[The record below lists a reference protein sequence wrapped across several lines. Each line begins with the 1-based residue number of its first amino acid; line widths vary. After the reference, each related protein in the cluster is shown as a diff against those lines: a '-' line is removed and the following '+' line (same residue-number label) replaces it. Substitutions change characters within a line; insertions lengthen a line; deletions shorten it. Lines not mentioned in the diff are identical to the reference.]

1 MMNFNNTELTLDQLL
16 PIFDGITDAV
26 FIDDANGMCQWC
38 NDACEE
44 IYGIEMDEIEGKSVD
59 ELEKS
64 GIFTPSVTR
73 RVLDEKREIT
83 IIHENRFGRRL
94 LTTGT
99 TVFIPMTSGGWVAAG
114 EGRYTRK
121 IAFVVTTSRD
131 ITQISDATGKNAK
144 TSNAG
149 SFKTGLLPP
158 GGLTGRN
165 IFGQGEMEDLQGA
178 DESGQRAVKIVSRS
192 EAMKNVIALTKRLA
206 SVNTTVLITGE
217 SGVGKG
223 LIARTLHEEGNRWQ
237 KPFVTVNCGAI
248 PENLIESELFGY
260 VAGAFTGSRSGGKK
274 GLFEAAQDGTIFLDE
289 ISELPLNLQVKLLQ
303 VIQERQIT
311 PVGGTKPVP
320 VDVRII
326 SATNKDLEALVREG
340 LFREDLYYRLNVVPI
355 SVPPLRE
362 RPDDILPLIR
372 RNLVRCNRELGERKT
387 ISAGALAVLL
397 KYPWPGNIR
406 ELQNIVERLVITT
419 SHSVIT
425 EDDIFIFIKE
435 AADENPTVYEEMSLT
450 AALEKAEKEI
460 LSQALENYGST
471 RAIARVLKVS
481 QPTVVRKLNK
491 YGLTAAEKE

>member
-1 MMNFNNTELTLDQLL
+1 MMNFKNTHLTLDQII
-16 PIFDGITDAV
+16 PILNVITDAV
-26 FIDDANGMCQWC
+26 FIDDADGVCQWC

-44 IYGIEMDEIEGKSVD
+44 MYNIEYDEIVGRHVED
-59 ELEKS
+59 LEKS

-73 RVLDEKREIT
+73 RVLEEKREIT

-94 LTTGT
+94 LTTGSP
-99 TVFIPMTSGGWVAAG
+99 VFVPMTSGEWVAAG
-114 EGRYTRK
+114 EGRYSRT
-121 IAFVVTTSRD
+121 IAFVLTTSRD
-131 ITQISDATGKNAK
+131 ITQISTVQEQPDTPGSALLK
-144 TSNAG
+144 AG
-149 SFKTGLLPP
+149 NLDVPEDVGSSF
-158 GGLTGRN
+158 
-165 IFGQGEMEDLQGA
+165 
-178 DESGQRAVKIVSRS
+178 IVSES
-192 EAMKNVIALTKRLA
+192 EAMHNVMALTKKLA

-223 LIARTLHEEGNRWQ
+223 LIARRLHEEGVRWK

-260 VAGAFTGSRSGGKK
+260 VAGAFTGSRADGKQ

-311 PVGGTKPVP
+311 PVGGTRPIP

-326 SATNKDLEALVREG
+326 SATNRNLEELVKEG
-340 LFREDLYYRLNVVPI
+340 RFREDLYYRLNVVPI
-355 SVPPLRE
+355 NVPSLRE
-362 RPDDILPLIR
+362 RPADIIPLIQM
-372 RNLVRCNRELGERKT
+372 NIARCNRELGETKS
-387 ISAGALAVLL
+387 ISPDALSILL

-406 ELQNIVERLVITT
+406 ELQNIIERLVITT
-419 SHSVIT
+419 SHNVIT

-435 AADENPTVYEEMSLT
+435 AAEDNQINYADTSLA
-450 AALEKAEKEI
+450 AALERAEKEI
-460 LSQALENYGST
+460 LSRALENYKST

-491 YGLTAAEKE
+491 YGLVR

>member
-1 MMNFNNTELTLDQLL
+1 MMNFKNTHLTLDQII
-16 PIFDGITDAV
+16 PILNVITDAV
-26 FIDDANGMCQWC
+26 FIDDADGVCQWC

-44 IYGIEMDEIEGKSVD
+44 MYNIEYDEIVGRHVED
-59 ELEKS
+59 LEKS

-73 RVLDEKREIT
+73 RVLEEKREIT

-94 LTTGT
+94 LTTGSP
-99 TVFIPMTSGGWVAAG
+99 VFVPMTSGEWVAAG
-114 EGRYTRK
+114 EGRYSRT
-121 IAFVVTTSRD
+121 IAFVLTTSRD
-131 ITQISDATGKNAK
+131 ITQISTVQEQPDTPGSALLK
-144 TSNAG
+144 AG
-149 SFKTGLLPP
+149 NLDVPEDVGSSF
-158 GGLTGRN
+158 
-165 IFGQGEMEDLQGA
+165 
-178 DESGQRAVKIVSRS
+178 IVSKS
-192 EAMKNVIALTKRLA
+192 EAMHNVMALTKKLA

-223 LIARTLHEEGNRWQ
+223 LIARRLHEEGVRWK

-260 VAGAFTGSRSGGKK
+260 VAGAFTGSRADGKQ

-311 PVGGTKPVP
+311 PVGGTRPIP

-326 SATNKDLEALVREG
+326 SATNRNLEELVKEG
-340 LFREDLYYRLNVVPI
+340 RFREDLYYRLNVVPI
-355 SVPPLRE
+355 NVPALRE
-362 RPDDILPLIR
+362 RPADIIPLIQM
-372 RNLVRCNRELGERKT
+372 NIARCNRELGETKS
-387 ISAGALAVLL
+387 ISPDALSILL

-406 ELQNIVERLVITT
+406 ELQNIIERLVITT
-419 SHSVIT
+419 SHNVIT

-435 AADENPTVYEEMSLT
+435 AAEDNQINYADKSLA
-450 AALEKAEKEI
+450 AALERAEKEI
-460 LSQALENYGST
+460 LSRALENYKST

-491 YGLTAAEKE
+491 YGLVK

>member
-1 MMNFNNTELTLDQLL
+1 MMNFNTTELTLDQLL

-26 FIDDANGMCQWC
+26 FIDDAQGICQWC

-44 IYGIEMDEIEGKSVD
+44 IYGVEIDEIVGRSVD
-59 ELEKS
+59 DLEKS

-83 IIHENRFGRRL
+83 IIHENRFGKRL

-99 TVFIPMTSGGWVAAG
+99 PIFIPMTSGGWVAAG
-114 EGRYTRK
+114 EGRYTRM

-131 ITQISDATGKNAK
+131 ITQISAAIGRSAK
-144 TSNAG
+144 AANAG
-149 SFKTGLLPP
+149 VFRPGLMSSGGITGEDL
-158 GGLTGRN
+158 
-165 IFGQGEMEDLQGA
+165 FGQDAAEDVQDT
-178 DESGQRAVKIVSRS
+178 DEAGNSTTRIVSKS
-192 EAMKNVIALTKRLA
+192 EAMKNVIVLTKRLA
-206 SVNTTVLITGE
+206 PVNTTVLITGE

-311 PVGGTKPVP
+311 PVGDTKPVP
-320 VDVRII
+320 IDVRII
-326 SATNKDLEALVREG
+326 SATNKDLESLVREG
-340 LFREDLYYRLNVVPI
+340 KFREDLYYRLNVVPI
-355 SVPPLRE
+355 NVPPLRE
-362 RPDDILPLIR
+362 RPDDILPLIG

-387 ISAGALAVLL
+387 ISADALSVLL

-419 SHSVIT
+419 SHDVIT

-435 AADENPTVYEEMSLT
+435 AADENPTVYEELSLT

-460 LSQALENYGST
+460 LTQALDNYGST

-481 QPTVVRKLNK
+481 QPTIVRKLNK
-491 YGLTAAEKE
+491 YGLTTEKQ

>member
-1 MMNFNNTELTLDQLL
+1 MMNFKNTHLTLDQII
-16 PIFDGITDAV
+16 PILNVITDAV
-26 FIDDANGMCQWC
+26 FIDDADGVCQWC

-44 IYGIEMDEIEGKSVD
+44 MYNIEYDEIVGRHVED
-59 ELEKS
+59 LEKS

-73 RVLDEKREIT
+73 RVLEEKREIT

-94 LTTGT
+94 LTTGSP
-99 TVFIPMTSGGWVAAG
+99 VFVPMTSGEWVAAG
-114 EGRYTRK
+114 EGRYSRT
-121 IAFVVTTSRD
+121 IAFVLTTSRD
-131 ITQISDATGKNAK
+131 ITQISTVQEQPDTPGSALLK
-144 TSNAG
+144 AG
-149 SFKTGLLPP
+149 NLDVPEDVGSSF
-158 GGLTGRN
+158 
-165 IFGQGEMEDLQGA
+165 
-178 DESGQRAVKIVSRS
+178 IVSES
-192 EAMKNVIALTKRLA
+192 EAMHNVMALTKKLA

-223 LIARTLHEEGNRWQ
+223 LIARRLHEEGVRWK

-260 VAGAFTGSRSGGKK
+260 VAGAFTGSRADGKQ

-311 PVGGTKPVP
+311 PVGGTRPIP

-326 SATNKDLEALVREG
+326 SATNRNLEELVKEG
-340 LFREDLYYRLNVVPI
+340 RFREDLYYRLNVVPI
-355 SVPPLRE
+355 NVPALRE
-362 RPDDILPLIR
+362 RPADIIPLIQM
-372 RNLVRCNRELGERKT
+372 NIARCNRELGETKS
-387 ISAGALAVLL
+387 ISPDALSILL

-406 ELQNIVERLVITT
+406 ELQNIIERLVITT
-419 SHSVIT
+419 SHNVIT

-435 AADENPTVYEEMSLT
+435 AAEDNQINYADTSLA
-450 AALEKAEKEI
+450 AALERAEKEI
-460 LSQALENYGST
+460 LSRALENYKST

-491 YGLTAAEKE
+491 YGLVK

>member
-1 MMNFNNTELTLDQLL
+1 MMNFKNTHLTLDQII
-16 PIFDGITDAV
+16 PILNVITDAV
-26 FIDDANGMCQWC
+26 FSDDADGVCQWC

-44 IYGIEMDEIEGKSVD
+44 MYNIEYDEIVGRHVED
-59 ELEKS
+59 LEKS

-73 RVLDEKREIT
+73 RVLEEKREIT

-94 LTTGT
+94 LTTGSP
-99 TVFIPMTSGGWVAAG
+99 VFVPMTSGEWVAAG
-114 EGRYTRK
+114 EGRYSRT
-121 IAFVVTTSRD
+121 IAFVLTTSRD
-131 ITQISDATGKNAK
+131 ITQISTVQEQPDTP
-144 TSNAG
+144 G
-149 SFKTGLLPP
+149 SALLKA
-158 GGLTGRN
+158 RN
-165 IFGQGEMEDLQGA
+165 LDVPEDVG
-178 DESGQRAVKIVSRS
+178 SSFIVSES
-192 EAMKNVIALTKRLA
+192 EAMHNVMALTKKLA

-223 LIARTLHEEGNRWQ
+223 LIARRLHEEGVRWK

-260 VAGAFTGSRSGGKK
+260 VAGAFTGSRADGKQ

-311 PVGGTKPVP
+311 PVGGTRPIP

-326 SATNKDLEALVREG
+326 SATNRNLEELVKEG
-340 LFREDLYYRLNVVPI
+340 RFREDLYYRLNVVPI
-355 SVPPLRE
+355 NVPSLRE
-362 RPDDILPLIR
+362 RPADIIPLIQM
-372 RNLVRCNRELGERKT
+372 NIARCNRELGETKS
-387 ISAGALAVLL
+387 ISPDALSILL

-406 ELQNIVERLVITT
+406 ELQNIIERLVITT
-419 SHSVIT
+419 SHNVIT

-435 AADENPTVYEEMSLT
+435 AAEDNQINYADTSLA
-450 AALEKAEKEI
+450 AALERAEKEI
-460 LSQALENYGST
+460 LSRALENYKST

-491 YGLTAAEKE
+491 YGLVK

>member
-1 MMNFNNTELTLDQLL
+1 MMTFFSTELTLDQLL

-26 FIDDANGMCQWC
+26 FIDDADGICQWC

-44 IYGIEMDEIEGKSVD
+44 VYDIHYEDIVGRSVD
-59 ELEKS
+59 DLEKS

-73 RVLDEKREIT
+73 RVLDEKRELT
-83 IIHENRFGRRL
+83 IIHENRFGRKL

-99 TVFIPMTSGGWVAAG
+99 PIFVPMTSGWVAAG

-131 ITQISDATGKNAK
+131 ITQISDATGIGRKKNE
-144 TSNAG
+144 NRVFG
-149 SFKTGLLPP
+149 PGILPASD
-158 GGLTGRN
+158 LSADSLEDV
-165 IFGQGEMEDLQGA
+165 QGMDEEEMSTD
-178 DESGQRAVKIVSRS
+178 RIVSES
-192 EAMKNVIALTKRLA
+192 AAMKNVIALTKRLA

-223 LIARTLHEEGNRWQ
+223 LIAKTLHEEGNRWQ

-260 VAGAFTGSRSGGKK
+260 VAGAFTGSRADGKK

-311 PVGGTKPVP
+311 PVGGTKPIP
-320 VDVRII
+320 VDVRVI
-326 SATNKDLEALVREG
+326 SATNRNLESLVKEG
-340 LFREDLYYRLNVVPI
+340 QFREDLYYRLNVVPI
-355 SVPPLRE
+355 NVPPLRE
-362 RPDDILPLIR
+362 RPEDILPLIQ
-372 RNLVRCNRELGERKT
+372 RNLGRCNKELGERKT
-387 ISAGALAVLL
+387 ISAGALSVLL

-419 SHSVIT
+419 SHNVIT

-435 AADENPTVYEEMSLT
+435 GADANPTVFEEMSLT

-471 RAIARVLKVS
+471 RAIARALKVS
-481 QPTVVRKLNK
+481 QPTIVRKLNK
-491 YGLTAAEKE
+491 YGLTARQE

>member
-1 MMNFNNTELTLDQLL
+1 MMNFKNTHLTLDQII
-16 PIFDGITDAV
+16 PILNVITDAV
-26 FIDDANGMCQWC
+26 FIDDADGVCQWC

-44 IYGIEMDEIEGKSVD
+44 MYNIEYDEIVGRHVED
-59 ELEKS
+59 LEKS

-73 RVLDEKREIT
+73 RVLEEKREIT

-94 LTTGT
+94 LTTGSP
-99 TVFIPMTSGGWVAAG
+99 VFVPMTSGEWVAAG
-114 EGRYTRK
+114 EGRYSRT
-121 IAFVVTTSRD
+121 IAFVLTTSRD
-131 ITQISDATGKNAK
+131 ITQISTVQEQPDTPGSALLK
-144 TSNAG
+144 AG
-149 SFKTGLLPP
+149 NLDVPEDVGSSF
-158 GGLTGRN
+158 
-165 IFGQGEMEDLQGA
+165 
-178 DESGQRAVKIVSRS
+178 IVSES
-192 EAMKNVIALTKRLA
+192 EAMHNVMALTKKLA

-223 LIARTLHEEGNRWQ
+223 LIARRLHEEGVRWK

-260 VAGAFTGSRSGGKK
+260 VAGAFTGSRADGKQ

-311 PVGGTKPVP
+311 PVGGTRPIP

-326 SATNKDLEALVREG
+326 SATNRNLEELVKEG
-340 LFREDLYYRLNVVPI
+340 RFREDLYYRLNVVPI
-355 SVPPLRE
+355 NVPALRE
-362 RPDDILPLIR
+362 RPADIIPLIQM
-372 RNLVRCNRELGERKT
+372 NIARCNRELGETKS
-387 ISAGALAVLL
+387 ISPDALSILL

-406 ELQNIVERLVITT
+406 ELQNIIERLVITT
-419 SHSVIT
+419 SHNVIT

-435 AADENPTVYEEMSLT
+435 AAEDNQINYADTSLA
-450 AALEKAEKEI
+450 AALERAEKEI
-460 LSQALENYGST
+460 LSRALENYKST

-491 YGLTAAEKE
+491 YGLVR